1 MVAWKSYFY
10 SRLVACIKSVNGCC
24 LCRIDQ
30 TATDRGLVTS
40 PSSVAKRGMVSD
52 VTNFLIGLELN
63 QINAG
68 NGYHCRGL

>member
-10 SRLVACIKSVNGCC
+10 SRLGARIKSVNGCC

-52 VTNFLIGLELN
+52 FLIGLELN

>member
-30 TATDRGLVTS
+30 TATDHGLVTS
-40 PSSVAKRGMVSD
+40 PSSVAKRRMVSD
-52 VTNFLIGLELN
+52 FLIGLELN

>member
-10 SRLVACIKSVNGCC
+10 SRLGASIKSVNGCC

-52 VTNFLIGLELN
+52 FLIGLELN